1 MKKLQCIMEI
11 DERMKQKLCTLY
23 DCEEEVGAGASFFLS
38 RGGRGVPSARARAP
52 QDDLP
57 KAIQDIDFDP
67 TKPGCSMSVD
77 ELYAVISKAMPKQD
91 QSELRAIA
99 ESTVKEL
106 DSLKYSS

>member
-1 MKKLQCIMEI
+1 
-11 DERMKQKLCTLY
+11 
-23 DCEEEVGAGASFFLS
+23 
-38 RGGRGVPSARARAP
+38 
-52 QDDLP
+52 
-57 KAIQDIDFDP
+57 
-67 TKPGCSMSVD
+67 MSVD